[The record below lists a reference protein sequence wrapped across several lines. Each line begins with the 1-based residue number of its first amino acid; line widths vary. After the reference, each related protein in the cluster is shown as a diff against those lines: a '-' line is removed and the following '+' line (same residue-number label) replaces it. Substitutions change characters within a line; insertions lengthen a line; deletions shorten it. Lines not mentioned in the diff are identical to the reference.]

1 MKITKRQLQKIIIER
16 IGGGRR
22 YSELTAHPR
31 GGLGKNIADVDFPIV
46 VGYEGKSEIAYNQE
60 ELDDILDMITG
71 GPGSRANIPYSLDS
85 LADIEPESIP
95 SGKRIERYAESTMKI
110 TKRQL
115 RKIIREMDG
124 RQPLGTLAQQDW
136 FNLSDE
142 IDALVDKYLA
152 MGYDKAAIT
161 AVILQYVEGST

>member
-1 MKITKRQLQKIIIER
+1 MKAKRRIIER

-31 GGLGKNIADVDFPIV
+31 HDLGKNIADVDFPIV

-71 GPGSRANIPYSLDS
+71 GPGSRANIPYSLNS

-95 SGKRIERYAESTMKI
+95 SGKRIERYAESTIKI

-115 RKIIREMDG
+115 AQIIKEEKQKLQEAR
-124 RQPLGTLAQQDW
+124 RAP
-136 FNLSDE
+136 
-142 IDALVDKYLA
+142 DAVWWA
-152 MGYDKAAIT
+152 NAFHAAISDQIGYGEPNPEQR
-161 AVILQYVEGST
+161 AVILAGLQRVMEEL